1 MDYTKKVIEAKKQ
14 TPVVVILLR
23 RIEEEVPF
31 LKVNGENATVL
42 IGEAKQ
48 IFDWLVQKEWKPDWV
63 FQDRC
68 NSKIPLLDLA
78 GLEARVEPGAIIREG
93 AVIQKQAV
101 ILMGAVVNIGAVIGE
116 ETMVDMNAVIGSGA
130 QIGSHCHI
138 GAGAVISGMMEPA
151 CKVPVVIEDHV
162 LIGANA
168 TVLEGVR
175 VGAGAVVAAG
185 SVVVRDVEPHT
196 IVAGV
201 PARFLK
207 ARADTKAEKVDIID
221 ALRAL

>member
-14 TPVVVILLR
+14 TPIVIILLQ
-23 RIEEEVPF
+23 RIEEEVPAM
-31 LKVNGENATVL
+31 KVMGENATVL
-42 IGEAKQ
+42 MGEADQ
-48 IFDWLVQKEWKPDWV
+48 IFPWLAQKQLKPDWIY
-63 FQDRC
+63 QDRC
-68 NSKIPLLDLA
+68 NSKVPLLDLA

-93 AVIQKQAV
+93 AAIQRQAI
-101 ILMGAVVNIGAVIGE
+101 ILMGAVINIGAVIGE
-116 ETMVDMNAVIGSGA
+116 GTMIDMNAVIGSGA
-130 QIGSHCHI
+130 QIGKNCHI

-151 CKVPVVIEDHV
+151 CTTPVIIEDQV

-168 TVLEGVR
+168 TVLEGVK
-175 VGAGAVVAAG
+175 VGKGAVVAAG
-185 SVVVRDVEPHT
+185 SVVVHDVAEYT

-207 ARADTKAEKVDIID
+207 QRQDTKAEKVDIID